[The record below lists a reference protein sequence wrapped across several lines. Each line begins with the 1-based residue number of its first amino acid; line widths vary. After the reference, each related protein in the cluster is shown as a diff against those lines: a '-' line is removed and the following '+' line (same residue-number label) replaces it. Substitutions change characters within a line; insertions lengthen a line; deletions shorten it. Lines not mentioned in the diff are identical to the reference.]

1 MKLWNQLIN
10 ELFQVDKRINL
21 QTSNAVFLL
30 IVMLLALLVG
40 ISLD

>member
-1 MKLWNQLIN
+1 MEQIYKRI
-10 ELFQVDKRINL
+10 FQVDKRINL
-21 QTSNAVFLL
+21 QTSNAAFLL

>member
-21 QTSNAVFLL
+21 QTSNTVFLL